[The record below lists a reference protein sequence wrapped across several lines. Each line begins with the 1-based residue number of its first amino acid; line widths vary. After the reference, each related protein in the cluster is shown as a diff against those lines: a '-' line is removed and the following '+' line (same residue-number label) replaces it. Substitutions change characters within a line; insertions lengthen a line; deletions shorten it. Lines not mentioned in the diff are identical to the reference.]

1 MPLYSYRN
9 VSTGEVRDVL
19 QTMSETHEYFGER
32 GDQDCWQRVFYP
44 PNFTI
49 DGTINPF
56 SQKDFMRKTENKKG
70 TIGDIMDR
78 SAELSEQRA
87 EKTGGE
93 DPVKQKY
100 FDNYAKERRGARHLK
115 EKKKVYEDKNVK
127 VEYD

>member
-9 VSTGEVRDVL
+9 VSTGEVRDVF
-19 QTMSETHEYFGER
+19 QTMKETHEYFGER

-87 EKTGGE
+87 EKAGE
-93 DPVKQKY
+93 DPIKQKY
-100 FDNYAKERRGARHLK
+100 FDSYAEKRRGARHFK
-115 EKKKVYEDKNVK
+115 EKKKTYEDKNVK